1 MSKTCYVNEQSFR
14 MENKIIVQFELI
26 IHSYFFP
33 FSFFTDLDF
42 LFYLKK
48 IYINR
53 INTYAKQRNKIVI
66 IFKHFY
72 YKIIDNSN

>member
-33 FSFFTDLDF
+33 FSFFHGFRF
-42 LFYLKK
+42 LVLFEKN
-48 IYINR
+48 I
-53 INTYAKQRNKIVI
+53 
-66 IFKHFY
+66 
-72 YKIIDNSN
+72 

>member
-33 FSFFTDLDF
+33 FSFFMDF
-42 LFYLKK
+42 LFYWKK
-48 IYINR
+48 YINR
-53 INTYAKQRNKIVI
+53 INTYAEQRNKIVI